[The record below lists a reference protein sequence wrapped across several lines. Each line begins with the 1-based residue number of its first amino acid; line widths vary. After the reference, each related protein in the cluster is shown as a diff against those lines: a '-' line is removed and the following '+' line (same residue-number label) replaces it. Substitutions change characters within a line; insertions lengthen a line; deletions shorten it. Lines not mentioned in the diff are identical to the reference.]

1 MIVTKVCV
9 PEASTWLP
17 AKLSGLEISWR
28 QAGSPGVSRISR
40 FEAGPPRHV
49 VPSWPAKSSRRHHEE
64 IVKFRNHLTVIEP
77 IGDYPE
83 SQGLGFCNRSLAGFA
98 VTHDSRQI
106 ENVCEPPAVVF
117 LLNFYP
123 HGPAPQIAG
132 LRIGFPPQPS
142 LASLALWKVDSWVT
156 TPNPRLV
163 ATAGRQ
169 SFIRTSNR
177 KREPPRFRGQDAS
190 GYLRRRATAAVDRG
204 QLVGRGLKDVAVV
217 MGLHELAPVGGWAAG
232 GRDGRRCERF
242 TQVGENL
249 PDRPRLWC
257 NAISRMSPPHAGHSG
272 GNSSPTR
279 AMSFAHAI
287 RDVSCERGF

>member
-1 MIVTKVCV
+1 MAACKVERPRYLLETGRFAWRCGRACEV
-9 PEASTWLP
+9 RFPRHHETQRHNQASLCGPKRDETRP
-17 AKLSGLEISWR
+17 
-28 QAGSPGVSRISR
+28 PGVSRTSR

-83 SQGLGFCNRSLAGFA
+83 SQGLGFCNCSLAGFA

-117 LLNFYP
+117 LFNFYP

-142 LASLALWKVDSWVT
+142 LASLDLWKVDSWVT

-177 KREPPRFRGQDAS
+177 KREPPGFRGQDAS
-190 GYLRRRATAAVDRG
+190 GYLRRRATAA
-204 QLVGRGLKDVAVV
+204 
-217 MGLHELAPVGGWAAG
+217 
-232 GRDGRRCERF
+232 
-242 TQVGENL
+242 
-249 PDRPRLWC
+249 RPR
-257 NAISRMSPPHAGHSG
+257 PPTA
-272 GNSSPTR
+272 R
-279 AMSFAHAI
+279 A
-287 RDVSCERGF
+287 